1 MHTVCQ
7 FMNMYF
13 KYKYHTENWTLL
25 LPLQTM
31 VHGSGVETGYKSKN
45 DNILMMIIAVAIP
58 HRRRKTFFFNLKG
71 FGSFLLLQFLFLVYI
86 LLKTLL
92 G

>member
-1 MHTVCQ
+1 
-7 FMNMYF
+7 
-13 KYKYHTENWTLL
+13 
-25 LPLQTM
+25 M